1 MVLNKSEVKILIKLI
16 NLDDFISAETLADFL
31 AISKRTVYSYITN
44 LNNYL
49 SQNNFSERII
59 MESSKGIKIDS
70 KSKNSKNKMK
80 RRVQVHLLKNN
91 LIGFDRRIDIYW
103 HLLLGNNQSY
113 QTLSKKYNVSKSA
126 VYADFTWLKSQYIP
140 PEVNLIS
147 DSVGTKIQADEI
159 VIQSEIVKIIDCI
172 TELLDFRS
180 NDVNSIVKLI
190 NYLYPKARIIS
201 RQIAHMVNKLSEKYE
216 LPSNYKLQLNKFLII
231 FVARKIQGH
240 TFTTKLS
247 YNFWV
252 NDNKSA
258 LLDRVLQRIERISNL
273 AITHV
278 EKVYI
283 ENLLIS
289 NGINFDGISKF
300 SKITPTQIKSLV
312 NTFSEM
318 INVDLNSDI
327 ELLHGL
333 ENHLKL
339 MLERLKN
346 HQILANP
353 YKKEIKQQYAFI
365 FYVTSIVIKNLE
377 EEIKINIPEEEIA
390 FITLHF
396 QLAYERNSRA
406 KKVLVLSDS
415 GVVFRELLVR
425 RLSSVLSGIAN
436 LDSESIVNL
445 NKIQLEKYD
454 FIISTQM
461 LNIDYDEIIQMSEYP
476 SDNELEKV
484 RQSIINNK
492 VLDEFNGKNTFIEEL
507 ISKGTV
513 KIVDKIAG
521 QQETI
526 YSLVNEMN
534 SEDIVDKDKYFDSIL
549 KRERLSST
557 SFENNIALPHGHS
570 KYLKKSSISILISK
584 TPIKWGESVVNIV
597 ILLSFTKSD
606 TSRVSEV
613 MTAIYNLLNS
623 PEQTSLLMEKNTKE
637 EVVQFIANKRSF

>member
-1 MVLNKSEVKILIKLI
+1 M
-16 NLDDFISAETLADFL
+16 
-31 AISKRTVYSYITN
+31 
-44 LNNYL
+44 
-49 SQNNFSERII
+49 
-59 MESSKGIKIDS
+59 
-70 KSKNSKNKMK
+70 
-80 RRVQVHLLKNN
+80 
-91 LIGFDRRIDIYW
+91 
-103 HLLLGNNQSY
+103 
-113 QTLSKKYNVSKSA
+113 
-126 VYADFTWLKSQYIP
+126 
-140 PEVNLIS
+140 
-147 DSVGTKIQADEI
+147 
-159 VIQSEIVKIIDCI
+159 
-172 TELLDFRS
+172 
-180 NDVNSIVKLI
+180 
-190 NYLYPKARIIS
+190 
-201 RQIAHMVNKLSEKYE
+201 
-216 LPSNYKLQLNKFLII
+216 
-231 FVARKIQGH
+231 
-240 TFTTKLS
+240 
-247 YNFWV
+247 

>member
-1 MVLNKSEVKILIKLI
+1 
-16 NLDDFISAETLADFL
+16 
-31 AISKRTVYSYITN
+31 
-44 LNNYL
+44 
-49 SQNNFSERII
+49 
-59 MESSKGIKIDS
+59 
-70 KSKNSKNKMK
+70 
-80 RRVQVHLLKNN
+80 
-91 LIGFDRRIDIYW
+91 
-103 HLLLGNNQSY
+103 
-113 QTLSKKYNVSKSA
+113 
-126 VYADFTWLKSQYIP
+126 
-140 PEVNLIS
+140 
-147 DSVGTKIQADEI
+147 
-159 VIQSEIVKIIDCI
+159 
-172 TELLDFRS
+172 
-180 NDVNSIVKLI
+180 
-190 NYLYPKARIIS
+190 
-201 RQIAHMVNKLSEKYE
+201 
-216 LPSNYKLQLNKFLII
+216 
-231 FVARKIQGH
+231 
-240 TFTTKLS
+240 
-247 YNFWV
+247 
-252 NDNKSA
+252 
-258 LLDRVLQRIERISNL
+258 
-273 AITHV
+273 
-278 EKVYI
+278 
-283 ENLLIS
+283 
-289 NGINFDGISKF
+289 
-300 SKITPTQIKSLV
+300 
-312 NTFSEM
+312 
-318 INVDLNSDI
+318 
-327 ELLHGL
+327 
-333 ENHLKL
+333 